1 MLMTLYKNR
10 VIAYNYTGNNIF
22 TEFLVQYYTFSQYKT
37 V

>member
-10 VIAYNYTGNNIF
+10 VIAYNYTRNNIF
-22 TEFLVQYYTFSQYKT
+22 TELVQYYTFSQYKT

>member
-10 VIAYNYTGNNIF
+10 VIAYNYTRNNIF
-22 TEFLVQYYTFSQYKT
+22 TEFQYYTFSQYKT